1 METLQLKIKKR
12 NIANVGIKQ
21 SRSPGWKQ
29 IAPKTRRAITKTVG
43 IKQSRSPGWKPSE
56 FMNSYKVIF
65 VGIRQSRLPGWKL
78 VKPHFF
84 PRDGFFR
91 RNQTIPLAGMNLFIR
106 CPFPNFP
113 RAIASKMMARKLHM
127 EPERGAPWK
136 KASFQ
141 SNLAI

>member
-1 METLQLKIKKR
+1 METVEVELIVSVGVMSR
-12 NIANVGIKQ
+12 NQTIPLAGMETVDF
-21 SRSPGWKQ
+21 
-29 IAPKTRRAITKTVG
+29 AFRAGLTF
-43 IKQSRSPGWKPSE
+43 S
-56 FMNSYKVIF
+56 
-65 VGIRQSRLPGWKL
+65 
-78 VKPHFF
+78 
-84 PRDGFFR
+84 

-141 SNLAI
+141 SYLAI